1 MKNNKT
7 IIGVAFAGLM
17 LAATTSQ
24 ASLSL
29 TSETTSGQTLSGQ
42 AASLFTSTG
51 TQIGTSW
58 SQNYSVGSGSST
70 DAGTFVTSVYSYN
83 GGDLFVYA
91 VTLSA
96 GDLSG
101 ITASSFSGPVS
112 GASSVGTTSFVN
124 NNGGVIFDLGGASV
138 IGTTYDFAVWT
149 PDTIIVPGQV
159 GIKDDTTANE
169 ASLSA
174 TAVPEASTVMAGML
188 MILPLGVGAFRA
200 LRKERMA

>member
-7 IIGVAFAGLM
+7 ILGVAFAGLM

-29 TSETTSGQTLSGQ
+29 TPLSTSGQSLSGQ
-42 AASLFTSTG
+42 SASLFSSTG
-51 TQIGTSW
+51 TLITSTT
-58 SQNYSVGSGSST
+58 QNYTVGSGSTLDS
-70 DAGTFVTSVYSYN
+70 GTFVTSVYSYN
-83 GGDLFVYA
+83 SGDLFVYS
-91 VTLSA
+91 VTLTA

-101 ITASSFSGPVS
+101 ITASVFSGPVS

-124 NNGGVIFDLGGASV
+124 NNGGVVFDLSGASSLH
-138 IGTTYDFAVWT
+138 TTYDFAVWT

-169 ASLSA
+169 ASLTA

-188 MILPLGVGAFRA
+188 MILPLGIGAFRA